1 MRKRP
6 SRRLYSQN
14 KKSTNKKVLNKRTL
28 LLAFIVLILAFLI
41 WRIFIFVPKYTV
53 TKSQWY
59 FSELG
64 SARILYESTPI
75 ISPNKG
81 TIHTKVENGSEVN
94 EGQNVLLVVD
104 SEKEDTLRTRIEE
117 IEMVLQQ
124 FDLSA
129 IEQTTEQQ
137 PVLTETPINDL
148 RGMVRLYGFYQTEL
162 RTNEIIQSYKN
173 INDLKLEY
181 FEYINQI
188 ENDRIRYESLKEE
201 LENLEAEYDQ
211 CSEECISPSDG
222 VLLFEYDNIS
232 KDIKIDELTTTYHE
246 LVEKEVQKVVIN
258 DGDGVDIGDQV
269 GIVVNNDLYHIGIK
283 IPSQIANYLTLA
295 DNIELKLDGEVL
307 SYKIVDKNQE
317 NSLMLISTEEN
328 LDISNRD
335 IKIQISTEKL
345 EGFYIPKKA
354 VLEEEMFYV
363 YVYDGRHPV
372 KTEIEILKEH
382 DDKYFVTG
390 LKEGN
395 QIVEDIEE
403 FRR

>member
-6 SRRLYSQN
+6 SRRLYSQK
-14 KKSTNKKVLNKRTL
+14 KKSTNKKVLNKRIL

-94 EGQNVLLVVD
+94 EGQNILLVVD
-104 SEKEDTLRTRIEE
+104 SEKEDSLRTRIEE
-117 IEMVLQQ
+117 IEIELQQ

-188 ENDRIRYESLKEE
+188 ENDRIKYESLKEE
-201 LENLEAEYDQ
+201 LENLETEYAQ
-211 CSEECISPSDG
+211 CSEECISPNDG
-222 VLLFEYDNIS
+222 VLLFQYDNIS
-232 KDIKIDELTTTYHE
+232 KDIKVDELATTYQE

-258 DGDGVDIGDQV
+258 DGDSVDIGDQV

-295 DNIELKLDGEVL
+295 DNIELKLDGEVI
-307 SYKIVDKNQE
+307 SYEIVDKNPE

-345 EGFYIPKKA
+345 EGFYIPKEA

-363 YVYDGRHPV
+363 YVYDGRYPV

-390 LKEGN
+390 LKEDN